1 MSARYICAVGAAT
14 LLAAAFLVPASWAA
28 AGDQETLS
36 TCIASEESAH
46 ACIGRIAKPCMD
58 EPGSETTAGMIQ
70 CNARETEAWDG
81 LLNTEYKR
89 LMGALDGEAADKLRA
104 AQRAWVAMRDGDCA
118 LSYHTFA
125 GGTIAGVVAGSCMLD
140 RTATRVLQLRDLHET
155 NNFE

>member
-1 MSARYICAVGAAT
+1 MSPRFIGALGAAA
-14 LLAAAFLVPASWAA
+14 LLAAGPLALAA
-28 AGDQETLS
+28 AAADDAATLS

-58 EPGSETTAGMIQ
+58 EPGGETTAGMIQ

-89 LMGALDGEAADKLRA
+89 LMDGLEGEAADKLRA
-104 AQRAWVAMRDGDCA
+104 AQRGWIAMRDGDCA

-125 GGTIAGVVAGSCMLD
+125 GGTIAGVVAGSCMLE